1 MEFISVPVRVRP
13 RAPTWQG
20 EMHSWGGLS
29 TPIFVEKEYAMKKL
43 IIFILVLLIGILIV
57 TKSASEEII
66 DEIIENEQIEEV
78 IEESPIEDEI
88 PVEEEEEEEPIIEEE
103 PVVEEE
109 PTPEPVIEEEVT
121 DVVEEVEEES
131 TENIVKETPEDVV
144 EDEVEESVEEEELIE
159 EVLTEEEVKKQI
171 DDGHYVELILK
182 QHPQALGD
190 IVIFEAILHNY
201 APGHIV
207 DIIWEYSEDNEHWNE
222 IEDEH
227 ELTYEFIVTREN
239 MLYWYRVTVVY
250 KYDVGDENDGAA

>member
-1 MEFISVPVRVRP
+1 
-13 RAPTWQG
+13 
-20 EMHSWGGLS
+20 
-29 TPIFVEKEYAMKKL
+29 MKK
-43 IIFILVLLIGILIV
+43 IIACIIALLLIFSITSAFAEELI
-57 TKSASEEII
+57 TEESIV
-66 DEIIENEQIEEV
+66 EEEV
-78 IEESPIEDEI
+78 I
-88 PVEEEEEEEPIIEEE
+88 VEEE

-109 PTPEPVIEEEVT
+109 LIVEEPIVEEEVT

-131 TENIVKETPEDVV
+131 TEDVIEETPEDVV

-190 IVIFEAILHNY
+190 VVIFEAILHNY

-250 KYDVGDENDGAA
+250 QYDVGDENDGAA

>member
-1 MEFISVPVRVRP
+1 
-13 RAPTWQG
+13 
-20 EMHSWGGLS
+20 
-29 TPIFVEKEYAMKKL
+29 MKK
-43 IIFILVLLIGILIV
+43 IIACIIALLLIFSI
-57 TKSASEEII
+57 TSAFAEEPIT
-66 DEIIENEQIEEV
+66 EE
-78 IEESPIEDEI
+78 PI
-88 PVEEEEEEEPIIEEE
+88 VEEEVIIEEE
-103 PVVEEE
+103 PVIEKEPVVEEPIVEEE
-109 PTPEPVIEEEVT
+109 PPIVEEELIIEEETAPEPIIEEEVT
-121 DVVEEVEEES
+121 DVVEEAEEEI
-131 TENIVKETPEDVV
+131 TEDVIEETPEDVV

-182 QHPQALGD
+182 QHPNALGD
-190 IVIFEAILHNY
+190 VVIFEAILHNY

-207 DIIWEYSEDNEHWNE
+207 DIIWEYSEDDEHWHE